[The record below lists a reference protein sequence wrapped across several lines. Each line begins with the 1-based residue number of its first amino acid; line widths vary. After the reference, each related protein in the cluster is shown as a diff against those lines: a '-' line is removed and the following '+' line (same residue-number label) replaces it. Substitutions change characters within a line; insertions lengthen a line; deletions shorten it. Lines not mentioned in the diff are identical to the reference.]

1 MPQKNC
7 SNRIDFSKA
16 WFVDVGD
23 VSLTETTREIKAGEL
38 SDTITWIDGWEIK
51 QPVETVPEIK
61 MTIKAEDLTG
71 LDVKAEIQSY
81 KYADLADIRN
91 NTHCGLSIKNFM
103 ISYIY
108 YNTDTNIKIK
118 VERLYGQTRDDDVFA
133 EIARLYDKAVEEKK
147 EKEKNMKRNEQPCWD
162 ITFLPPVIDMKSFNN
177 KVVVVYFAD
186 GTHTKAVCSDNDIFD
201 LDTGIMCCLFK
212 RALDRGNG
220 TKVLNKLIRSVHDIA
235 ETKEAVRKAALN
247 LKKARREAQAAAHAR
262 NVEAEAK
269 ANAKMVD
276 IVAAG
281 VKKALEEAKSGET

>member
-1 MPQKNC
+1 
-7 SNRIDFSKA
+7 
-16 WFVDVGD
+16 
-23 VSLTETTREIKAGEL
+23 
-38 SDTITWIDGWEIK
+38 
-51 QPVETVPEIK
+51 
-61 MTIKAEDLTG
+61 
-71 LDVKAEIQSY
+71 
-81 KYADLADIRN
+81 
-91 NTHCGLSIKNFM
+91 
-103 ISYIY
+103 
-108 YNTDTNIKIK
+108 
-118 VERLYGQTRDDDVFA
+118 
-133 EIARLYDKAVEEKK
+133 
-147 EKEKNMKRNEQPCWD
+147 MKRNEQPCWD